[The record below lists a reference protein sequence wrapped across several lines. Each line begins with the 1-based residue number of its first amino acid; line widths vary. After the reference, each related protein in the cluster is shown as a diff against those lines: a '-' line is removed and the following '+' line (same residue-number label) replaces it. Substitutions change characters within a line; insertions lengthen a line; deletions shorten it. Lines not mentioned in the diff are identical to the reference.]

1 MKIIRPAAMRAAGF
15 ALLLATTAPAA
26 FASAAM
32 AQDAST
38 YPPALP
44 APQPAIPAVR
54 DAPYPGVIKLD
65 VDATNLHQ
73 RIFSVTETIPV
84 ANAGPLTLFFPEWLP
99 GNHGPVG
106 PVAQLAGIEITANG
120 QRVEWVRDTLH
131 PLAYHLNVPAGAS
144 EIVVKMQHLSPTTG
158 NQGRITMTPEML
170 NVQWE
175 KMLLYPAGHW
185 SRNITLQPTV
195 KLPTGWQFGTALEP
209 LEKNGDVQSFKP
221 VNLEVLID
229 SPIFAGAHYR
239 QIDLDPGGR
248 SPVRANFVA
257 DDPASLAATDEQ
269 IQILRNLVV
278 QMDRLYGARHFD
290 HYDFLIAMTDKL
302 GGIGLEHHRSS
313 ENSVDPAFFTG
324 WATHLG
330 DRDLLSHEMNHSWDG
345 KWRRPADQ
353 YVPNFNSPLQN
364 SLLWVY
370 EGQTQYYGQVVAARS
385 GLLTKQQAMDS
396 LAITAATFDNRVG
409 REWRAMQDTTNDPII
424 SQRQPKGW
432 LSWQRD
438 EDYYSEGQ
446 LIWLDVDTTIREKTN
461 GRKSLDDFAK
471 AFYGVED
478 GSYDPKPYTFEDVV
492 AALNG
497 VVANDWA
504 TFLRTRLD
512 GHGPNPSS
520 HGAPLD
526 GLARGGWRLTYADTP
541 TDYQKT
547 LYAELQRNDY
557 TYSLGF
563 QTTAANVIRGLQ
575 WDSPAFKAGLA
586 VGMEIVAVNGEAA
599 NADRINAAITAA
611 KDPAKTVDLI
621 VKDGD
626 RYRTI
631 SFDYHD
637 GLRYPRL
644 ERIPGTPDRLG
655 DILTPRT
662 R

>member
-1 MKIIRPAAMRAAGF
+1 
-15 ALLLATTAPAA
+15 
-26 FASAAM
+26 M

-54 DAPYPGVIKLD
+54 DVAYPGVIKLD
-65 VDATNLHQ
+65 VDATNLNQ

-84 ANAGPLTLFFPEWLP
+84 ASAGPLTLFFPEWLP

-131 PLAYHLNVPAGAS
+131 PLAYHLTVPAGAS
-144 EIVVKMQHLSPTTG
+144 EIIVKMQHLSPTTG

-195 KLPTGWQFGTALEP
+195 KLPTGWRFGTALEP

-229 SPIFAGAHYR
+229 SPIFAGVHYR

-257 DDPASLAATDEQ
+257 DNPASLAATDEQ

-324 WATHLG
+324 WATHLS

-385 GLLTKQQAMDS
+385 GLLTKQQALDS
-396 LAITAATFDNRVG
+396 LAITAATFDNRVS
-409 REWRAMQDTTNDPII
+409 REWRALQDTTNDPII

-438 EDYYSEGQ
+438 GDYYSEGQ

-504 TFLRTRLD
+504 SFLRTRLD
-512 GHGPNPSS
+512 GHGP
-520 HGAPLD
+520 GAPLD
-526 GLARGGWRLTYADTP
+526 GLTRGGWRLTYTDTP

-547 LYAELQRNDY
+547 LFTELKRNDY
-557 TYSLGF
+557 TYSLGI
-563 QTTAANVIRGLQ
+563 QTTGANVIRALQ
-575 WDSPAFKAGLA
+575 WNSPAFKAGLS

-611 KDPAKTVDLI
+611 KDPARTVDLI

-626 RYRTI
+626 RYRTV

>member
-1 MKIIRPAAMRAAGF
+1 MIRIRLRAAPLGL
-15 ALLLATTAPAA
+15 ALLLASAAPAA
-26 FASAAM
+26 L
-32 AQDAST
+32 AQQAST
-38 YPPALP
+38 TPAALA
-44 APQPAIPAVR
+44 APLPAIPEAR
-54 DAPYPGVIKLD
+54 DVAYPGVITLD
-65 VDATNLHQ
+65 VDATNLAQH
-73 RIFSVTETIPV
+73 IFAVKETIPV
-84 ANAGPLTLFFPEWLP
+84 AQTGPMTLFFPEWLP

-106 PVAQLAGIEITANG
+106 PIAQLAGLEITANG
-120 QRVEWVRDTLH
+120 QRVQWVRDTLH
-131 PLAYHLNVPAGAS
+131 PFAYHVVVPAGATALN
-144 EIVVKMQHLSPTTG
+144 ITMQHLSPTTG

-170 NVQWE
+170 NIQWE

-185 SRNITLQPTV
+185 SRNITVQPTV
-195 KLPTGWQFGTALEP
+195 KFPTGWQFGTALEP
-209 LEKNGDVQSFKP
+209 ETKAGDVQTFRP

-229 SPIFAGAHYR
+229 SPVFAGVHYR

-248 SPVRANFVA
+248 SPVRANIVA
-257 DDPASLAATDEQ
+257 DKADSLNATDEQ
-269 IQILRNLVV
+269 IQILRNLVD

-324 WATHLG
+324 WDTHLA

-385 GLLTKQQAMDS
+385 GLLTKQQAMDA
-396 LAITAATFDNRVG
+396 LAMTAATFDTRVG
-409 REWRAMQDTTNDPII
+409 REWRALQDTTNDPII

-461 GRKSLDDFAK
+461 GRKSLDDFAR
-471 AFYGVED
+471 AFYGVQD
-478 GSYDPKPYTFEDVV
+478 GDYAPAPYTFEDVV

-512 GHGPNPSS
+512 ADGPEAR
-520 HGAPLD
+520 APLD
-526 GLARGGWRLTYADTP
+526 GLARGGWRLSYSDKP
-541 TDYQKT
+541 TDYMKT
-547 LYAELQRNDY
+547 LYAELKRNDF

-563 QTTAANVIRGLQ
+563 QTGEGNKIRSVQWNGL
-575 WDSPAFKAGLA
+575 AFKSGLA
-586 VGMEIVAVNGEAA
+586 AGMEIVAVNGQAASAERLTEAV
-599 NADRINAAITAA
+599 TAA
-611 KDPAKTVDLI
+611 KDPSTPITLI
-621 VKDGD
+621 VKGD
-626 RYRTI
+626 EQYRTVV
-631 SFDYHD
+631 FDYHD

-655 DILTPRT
+655 DILTPR
-662 R
+662 RR

>member
-1 MKIIRPAAMRAAGF
+1 MIQPRLSAPILGLGL
-15 ALLLATTAPAA
+15 ALLLVSTAPAA
-26 FASAAM
+26 L
-32 AQDAST
+32 AQQAST
-38 YPPALP
+38 YAPALP
-44 APQPAIPAVR
+44 APLPAIP
-54 DAPYPGVIKLD
+54 DAQDITYPGVITLD
-65 VDATNLHQ
+65 IDATNLAQH
-73 RIFSVTETIPV
+73 IFAVTETIPV
-84 ANAGPLTLFFPEWLP
+84 AQAGPMTLFFPEWLP

-131 PLAYHLNVPAGAS
+131 PFAYHVTVPAGATALN
-144 EIVVKMQHLSPTTG
+144 ITMQHLSPTTA

-170 NVQWE
+170 NIQWE

-185 SRNITLQPTV
+185 SRNITVQPTV
-195 KLPTGWQFGTALEP
+195 KFPTGWQFGTALEP
-209 LEKNGDVQSFKP
+209 ETRTGDVQTFKP

-229 SPIFAGAHYR
+229 SPVFAGLHYR
-239 QIDLDPGGR
+239 QIDLNPGGR

-257 DDPASLAATDEQ
+257 DKADSLNATDEQ
-269 IQILRNLVV
+269 IQILRNLVD

-324 WATHLG
+324 WDMHLG

-353 YVPNFNSPLQN
+353 YVPNFNSPMQN

-370 EGQTQYYGQVVAARS
+370 EGQTQYYGQVIAARS

-396 LAITAATFDNRVG
+396 LAMTAATYDTRVG

-446 LIWLDVDTTIREKTN
+446 LIWLDVDTTIREKTG
-461 GRKSLDDFAK
+461 GRKSLDDFAR
-471 AFYGVED
+471 AFYGVQD
-478 GSYDPKPYTFEDVV
+478 GSYTPAPYTFEDVV

-512 GHGPNPSS
+512 ADGPDAR
-520 HGAPLD
+520 APLD
-526 GLARGGWRLTYADTP
+526 GLTRGGWRLAFADTP
-541 TDYQKT
+541 TTYQKT
-547 LYAELQRNDY
+547 LLAELKRNDF

-563 QTTAANVIRGLQ
+563 QTGEANKIRSVQWNGL
-575 WDSPAFKAGLA
+575 AFKSGLA
-586 VGMEIVAVNGEAA
+586 AGMEIVAVNGSAA
-599 NADRINAAITAA
+599 TADRLTEAVTAA
-611 KDPAKTVDLI
+611 KDPATPITLI
-621 VKDGD
+621 VKDD
-626 RYRTI
+626 DQYRTVV
-631 SFDYHD
+631 FDYHD

-644 ERIPGTPDRLG
+644 ERIEGTPDRLS
-655 DILTPRT
+655 DILTPR
-662 R
+662 RR

>member
-54 DAPYPGVIKLD
+54 DVAYPGVIKLD
-65 VDATNLHQ
+65 VDATNLNQ

-158 NQGRITMTPEML
+158 NQGRITMTQEML

-195 KLPTGWQFGTALEP
+195 KLPTGWRFGTALEP

-512 GHGPNPSS
+512 GHGP
-520 HGAPLD
+520 GAPLD
-526 GLARGGWRLTYADTP
+526 GLVRGGWRLTYADTP

-547 LYAELQRNDY
+547 LYAELKRNDY
-557 TYSLGF
+557 TYSLGI
-563 QTTAANVIRGLQ
+563 QTTGTNVIHALQ

-599 NADRINAAITAA
+599 NMDRINAAITAA

-626 RYRTI
+626 RYRTV

>member
-1 MKIIRPAAMRAAGF
+1 MIRSCLRAAPLGL
-15 ALLLATTAPAA
+15 ALLLVSTTPPAL
-26 FASAAM
+26 
-32 AQDAST
+32 AQQAST
-38 YPPALP
+38 TPPALP
-44 APQPAIPAVR
+44 APLPVIPEAR
-54 DAPYPGVIKLD
+54 DVAYPGVITLD
-65 VDATNLHQ
+65 VDATNLAQH
-73 RIFSVTETIPV
+73 IFAVKETIPV
-84 ANAGPLTLFFPEWLP
+84 AQAGPMTLFFPEWLP

-106 PVAQLAGIEITANG
+106 PIAQLAGIEITANG
-120 QRVEWVRDTLH
+120 QRVQWVRDTLH
-131 PLAYHLNVPAGAS
+131 PFAYHVVVPAGATALD
-144 EIVVKMQHLSPTTG
+144 ITLQHLSPTTG

-170 NVQWE
+170 NIQWE

-185 SRNITLQPTV
+185 SRNITVQPTV
-195 KLPTGWQFGTALEP
+195 KFPAGWQFGTALEP
-209 LEKNGDVQSFKP
+209 ETKAGDVQTFKP

-229 SPIFAGAHYR
+229 SPVFAGVHYR

-248 SPVRANFVA
+248 SPVRANIVA
-257 DDPASLAATDEQ
+257 DKADSLNATDEQ
-269 IQILRNLVV
+269 IQILRNLVD

-324 WATHLG
+324 WDTHLS

-370 EGQTQYYGQVVAARS
+370 EGQTQYYGQVIAARS
-385 GLLTKQQAMDS
+385 GLLSKQQAMDA
-396 LAITAATFDNRVG
+396 LAMTAATFDTRVG

-446 LIWLDVDTTIREKTN
+446 LIWLDVDTTIREKTG
-461 GRKSLDDFAK
+461 GRKSLDDFAR
-471 AFYGVED
+471 AFYGVQD
-478 GSYDPKPYTFEDVV
+478 DSYTPAPYTFEDVV

-512 GHGPNPSS
+512 ADGPEAR
-520 HGAPLD
+520 APLD
-526 GLARGGWRLTYADTP
+526 GLARGGWRLAYSDRP
-541 TDYQKT
+541 TDYMKT
-547 LYAELQRNDY
+547 LYAELKRNDF

-563 QTTAANVIRGLQ
+563 QTGEGNKIRSVQ
-575 WDSPAFKAGLA
+575 WNGPAFKSGLA
-586 VGMEIVAVNGEAA
+586 AGMEIVAVNGQAASAERLTEAV
-599 NADRINAAITAA
+599 TAA
-611 KDPAKTVDLI
+611 KDPSTPITLI
-621 VKDGD
+621 VKDD
-626 RYRTI
+626 EQYRTVV
-631 SFDYHD
+631 FDYHD

-655 DILTPRT
+655 DILTPR
-662 R
+662 RR